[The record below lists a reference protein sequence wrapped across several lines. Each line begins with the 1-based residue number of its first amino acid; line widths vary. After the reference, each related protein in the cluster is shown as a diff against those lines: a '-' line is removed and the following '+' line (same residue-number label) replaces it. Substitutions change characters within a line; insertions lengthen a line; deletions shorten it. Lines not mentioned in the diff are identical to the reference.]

1 MIWLRGRC
9 GIPKKC
15 RYLSS
20 THLFCF
26 LFFYI
31 ILAFCILHFLQHFNG
46 ILIYWVYI
54 FVVCF
59 VLMNPDKQYFVL
71 KLCLFRNERMMD
83 LSLSKEGYFLM
94 NKGYSYVSDCMSS
107 YLLHDIHATKI
118 LYCWW
123 YTDIIHDIHDIYVN
137 TLHDDNIIAWN
148 NFY

>member
-1 MIWLRGRC
+1 M
-9 GIPKKC
+9 
-15 RYLSS
+15 
-20 THLFCF
+20 
-26 LFFYI
+26 
-31 ILAFCILHFLQHFNG
+31 
-46 ILIYWVYI
+46 
-54 FVVCF
+54 
-59 VLMNPDKQYFVL
+59 LMNPDKQYFVL

-137 TLHDDNIIAWN
+137 TLHDDNIIA
-148 NFY
+148 